1 MNEIVIIGILIL
13 INGILAMSEI
23 AFVSARKFKLEDLSQ
38 KGNKS
43 AQKALKLLEDPER
56 FLSAVQI
63 GITLVGILAG
73 AFGGYA
79 LAEDLT
85 PYLQKVELLKE
96 YAAEIS
102 FTLLVI
108 VITYLSLIFGE
119 LVPKSI
125 ALKNAER
132 ITVLTAPLMYSITKV
147 FSPLVGFLSI
157 STKVILWLFRIK
169 QSNDVPVT
177 EEELKSLLE
186 LGTRHG
192 TFEKEE
198 SEMIKKVF
206 NFNDK
211 KVGSIL
217 IPRTEIE
224 WIDINSNNR
233 EIFEFIKSHNF
244 SRYLVCDSNIDNF
257 HGIIESK
264 EFLINYNENPN
275 FEFKEVI
282 KETLIVH
289 ESIFTIDLLEKF
301 RASKSNLALV
311 VDEYGGTKGLITL
324 HDLIEDIFGELPEEF
339 DEDETKIIVRADG
352 SLLVDGLI
360 DITELMDKLSLKIEE
375 PDYSTLSGF
384 IMHQL
389 GTVPAEGEIL
399 DYEDYRFEVID
410 MDGKRIDKVLIK
422 KTI

>member
-1 MNEIVIIGILIL
+1 
-13 INGILAMSEI
+13 MSEI
-23 AFVSARKFKLEDLSQ
+23 AFVSSKKFKLEELS
-38 KGNKS
+38 KRGNKS
-43 AQKALKLLEDPER
+43 AKKALYLLEDPER

-85 PYLQKVELLKE
+85 PYLQKIDILKK
-96 YAAEIS
+96 YASEIS

-108 VITYLSLIFGE
+108 VITYFSLVFGE

-125 ALKNAER
+125 ALKNSER
-132 ITVLTAPLMYSITKV
+132 ITILTAPLMYSITKI
-147 FSPLVGFLSI
+147 FSPLVGFLSV
-157 STKVILWLFRIK
+157 STKVFLWVFRIK
-169 QSNDVPVT
+169 KSDEVPVT
-177 EEELKSLLE
+177 EAELRSLLE
-186 LGTRHG
+186 LGTKYG

-206 NFNDK
+206 KFNDK
-211 KVGSIL
+211 KVNAIL
-217 IPRTEIE
+217 IPRPDID
-224 WIDINSNNR
+224 WIDINNNNN
-233 EIFEFIKSHNF
+233 EIFNFIKSHNY
-244 SRYLVCDSNIDNF
+244 SRYPVCENNLDNC

-264 EFLINYNENPN
+264 EFLINFIENPN
-275 FEFKEVI
+275 FELKNVI

-289 ESIFTIDLLEKF
+289 ESIFTVDLLEKF
-301 RASKSNLALV
+301 RDSKSNLALI

-339 DEDETKIIVRADG
+339 DSDEKRIIVRKDG
-352 SLLVDGLI
+352 SFVVDGLVEI
-360 DITELMDKLSLKIEE
+360 QEIIEKLSLNIHE

-389 GTVPAEGEIL
+389 GTVPTEGEEF
-399 DYEDYRFEVID
+399 DYGNYKFEIID

-422 KTI
+422 KID

>member
-1 MNEIVIIGILIL
+1 MQESITIAVLIL

-23 AFVSARKFKLEDLSQ
+23 AFVSSKKFKLEELS
-38 KGNKS
+38 KRGNKS
-43 AQKALKLLEDPER
+43 AKKALYLLEDPER

-85 PYLQKVELLKE
+85 PYLQKIDILKK
-96 YAAEIS
+96 YASEIS

-108 VITYLSLIFGE
+108 VITYFSLVFGE

-125 ALKNAER
+125 ALKNSER
-132 ITVLTAPLMYSITKV
+132 ITILTAPLMYSITKI
-147 FSPLVGFLSI
+147 FSPLVGFLSV
-157 STKVILWLFRIK
+157 STKVFLWVFRIK
-169 QSNDVPVT
+169 KSDEVPVT
-177 EEELKSLLE
+177 EEELRSLLE
-186 LGTRHG
+186 LGTKYG

-206 NFNDK
+206 KFNDK
-211 KVGSIL
+211 KVNAIL
-217 IPRTEIE
+217 IPRPDID
-224 WIDINSNNR
+224 WIDINNNNN
-233 EIFEFIKSHNF
+233 EIFNFIKSHNY
-244 SRYLVCDSNIDNF
+244 SRYPVCENNLDNC

-264 EFLINYNENPN
+264 EFLINFIENPN
-275 FEFKEVI
+275 FELKNVI

-289 ESIFTIDLLEKF
+289 ESIFTVDLLEKF
-301 RASKSNLALV
+301 RDSKSNLALI

-339 DEDETKIIVRADG
+339 DSDEKRIIVRKDG
-352 SLLVDGLI
+352 SFVVDGLVEI
-360 DITELMDKLSLKIEE
+360 QEIIEKLSLNIHE

-389 GTVPAEGEIL
+389 GTVPTEGEEF
-399 DYEDYRFEVID
+399 DYGNYKFEIID

-422 KTI
+422 KID

>member
-169 QSNDVPVT
+169 QSNEVPVT

-224 WIDINSNNR
+224 WIDLNSNNR

-360 DITELMDKLSLKIEE
+360 DITELMDKLSLKIVE

-389 GTVPAEGEIL
+389 GTVPTEGEIL

-422 KTI
+422 KNI

>member
-85 PYLQKVELLKE
+85 PYLQKVELLRE

-169 QSNDVPVT
+169 QSNEVPVT

-224 WIDINSNNR
+224 WIDLNSNNR
-233 EIFEFIKSHNF
+233 EIFKFIKSHNF

-422 KTI
+422 KII

>member
-169 QSNDVPVT
+169 QSNEVPVT

-224 WIDINSNNR
+224 WIDLNSNNR

>member
-1 MNEIVIIGILIL
+1 MFEIIIIGILIL

-23 AFVSARKFKLEDLSQ
+23 AFVSSKKFKMEDLSQ

-96 YAAEIS
+96 YASEIS
-102 FTLLVI
+102 FTLLVV

-125 ALKNAER
+125 ALKNAEK

-169 QSNDVPVT
+169 QSDEVPVT

-224 WIDINSNNR
+224 WIDINFNNR

-244 SRYLVCDSNIDNF
+244 SRYLVCDANIDNF

-389 GTVPAEGEIL
+389 GTVPTEGEIL
-399 DYEDYRFEVID
+399 DYENYRFEVID

-422 KTI
+422 KNI

>member
-1 MNEIVIIGILIL
+1 MQESITIAVLIL
-13 INGILAMSEI
+13 INGILSMSEI
-23 AFVSARKFKLEDLSQ
+23 AFVSSKKFKLEELS
-38 KGNKS
+38 KRGNKS
-43 AQKALKLLEDPER
+43 AKKALYLLEDPER

-85 PYLQKVELLKE
+85 PYLQKIDILKK
-96 YAAEIS
+96 YASEIS

-108 VITYLSLIFGE
+108 VITYFSLVFGE

-125 ALKNAER
+125 ALKNSER
-132 ITVLTAPLMYSITKV
+132 ITILTAPLMYSITKI
-147 FSPLVGFLSI
+147 FSPLVGFLSV
-157 STKVILWLFRIK
+157 STKVFLWVFRIK
-169 QSNDVPVT
+169 KSDEVPVT
-177 EEELKSLLE
+177 EEELRSLLE
-186 LGTRHG
+186 LGTKYG

-206 NFNDK
+206 KFNDK
-211 KVGSIL
+211 KVNAIL
-217 IPRTEIE
+217 IPRPDID
-224 WIDINSNNR
+224 WIDINNNNN
-233 EIFEFIKSHNF
+233 EIFNFIKSHNY
-244 SRYLVCDSNIDNF
+244 SRYPVCENNLDNC

-264 EFLINYNENPN
+264 EFLINFIENPN
-275 FEFKEVI
+275 FELKNVI

-289 ESIFTIDLLEKF
+289 ESIFTVDLLEKF
-301 RASKSNLALV
+301 RDSKSNLALI

-339 DEDETKIIVRADG
+339 DSDEKRIIVRKDG
-352 SLLVDGLI
+352 SFVVDGLVEI
-360 DITELMDKLSLKIEE
+360 QEIIEKLSLNIHE

-389 GTVPAEGEIL
+389 GTVPTEGEEF
-399 DYEDYRFEVID
+399 DYGNYKFEIID

-422 KTI
+422 KID

>member
-169 QSNDVPVT
+169 QSNEVPVT

>member
-169 QSNDVPVT
+169 QSNEVPVT

-224 WIDINSNNR
+224 WIDLNSNNR
-233 EIFEFIKSHNF
+233 EIFKFIKSHNF

>member
-1 MNEIVIIGILIL
+1 MQESITIAVLIL

-23 AFVSARKFKLEDLSQ
+23 AFVSSKKFNLEELS
-38 KGNKS
+38 KRGNKS
-43 AQKALKLLEDPER
+43 AKKALYLLEDPER

-85 PYLQKVELLKE
+85 PYLQKIDILKK
-96 YAAEIS
+96 YASEIS

-108 VITYLSLIFGE
+108 VITYFSLVFGE

-125 ALKNAER
+125 ALKNSER
-132 ITVLTAPLMYSITKV
+132 ITILTAPLMYSITKI
-147 FSPLVGFLSI
+147 FSPLVGFLSV
-157 STKVILWLFRIK
+157 STKVFLWVFRIK
-169 QSNDVPVT
+169 KSDEVPVT
-177 EEELKSLLE
+177 EEELRSLLE
-186 LGTRHG
+186 LGTKYG

-206 NFNDK
+206 KFNDK
-211 KVGSIL
+211 KVNAIL
-217 IPRTEIE
+217 IPRPDID
-224 WIDINSNNR
+224 WIDINNNNN
-233 EIFEFIKSHNF
+233 EIFNFIKSHNY
-244 SRYLVCDSNIDNF
+244 SRYPVCENNLDNC

-264 EFLINYNENPN
+264 EFLINFIENPN
-275 FEFKEVI
+275 FELKNVI

-289 ESIFTIDLLEKF
+289 ESIFTVDLLEKF
-301 RASKSNLALV
+301 RDSKSNLALI

-339 DEDETKIIVRADG
+339 DSDEKRIIVRKDG
-352 SLLVDGLI
+352 SFVVDGLVEI
-360 DITELMDKLSLKIEE
+360 QEIIEKLSLNIHE

-389 GTVPAEGEIL
+389 GTVPTEGEEF
-399 DYEDYRFEVID
+399 DYGNYKFEIID

-422 KTI
+422 KID

>member
-1 MNEIVIIGILIL
+1 MFEIIIIGILIL

-23 AFVSARKFKLEDLSQ
+23 AFVSSKKFKMEDLSQ

-96 YAAEIS
+96 YASEIS
-102 FTLLVI
+102 FTLLVV

-125 ALKNAER
+125 ALKNAEK

-169 QSNDVPVT
+169 QSNEVPVT

-224 WIDINSNNR
+224 WIDLNSNNR

>member
-85 PYLQKVELLKE
+85 PYLQKVELLRE

-169 QSNDVPVT
+169 QSNEVPVT